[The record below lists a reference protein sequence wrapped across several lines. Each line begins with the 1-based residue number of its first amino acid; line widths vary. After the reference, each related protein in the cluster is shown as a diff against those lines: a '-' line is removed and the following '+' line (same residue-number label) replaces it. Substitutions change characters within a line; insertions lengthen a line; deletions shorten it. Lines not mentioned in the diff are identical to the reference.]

1 MSEHKAREAIA
12 QPSHDTCIDCRFMV
26 ASGEQFSRSVGECWY
41 EPPGVG
47 FVAGPKGVLKLT
59 ANPEVQLTK
68 TWCSKFERQAIRLA
82 TSAQI
87 AAVEKGK

>member
-26 ASGEQFSRSVGECWY
+26 SSEDQLSKGIGECWHG
-41 EPPGVG
+41 PPTVT
-47 FVAGPKGVLKLT
+47 FVATPQGIAKMTASPEVKLT
-59 ANPEVQLTK
+59 VK
-68 TWCSKFERQAIRLA
+68 WCSKFEKQAIRLA

-87 AAVEKGK
+87 AAVGKGS

>member
-26 ASGEQFSRSVGECWY
+26 ASGEQFSRNVGECWHG
-41 EPPGVG
+41 PPTVG
-47 FVAGPKGVLKLT
+47 FVAGPKGVARIT
-59 ANPEVQLTK
+59 ASPEVQLTVK
-68 TWCSKFERQAIRLA
+68 WCSKFEKQAIRLA

-87 AAVEKGK
+87 AAVGKGS